1 MRMKIGDGIL
11 NSTLVITKGVFGFCG
26 PSHMYPPHEPEKP
39 EREKMDIMLFNIL
52 V

>member
-26 PSHMYPPHEPEKP
+26 PSHMYPPHEPERS
-39 EREKMDIMLFNIL
+39 ERKNGHN
-52 V
+52 VN